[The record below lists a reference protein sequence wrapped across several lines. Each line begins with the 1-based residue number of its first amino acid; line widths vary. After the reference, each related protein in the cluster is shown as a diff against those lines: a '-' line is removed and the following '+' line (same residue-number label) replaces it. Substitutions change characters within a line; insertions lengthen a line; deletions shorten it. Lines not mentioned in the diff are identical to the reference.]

1 MGNSLINAA
10 TFYHIFK
17 HGPRAVDPSV
27 SMALILGDD
36 NIFATN
42 QELNIEEI

>member
-10 TFYHIFK
+10 TFFHIFK
-17 HGPRAVDPSV
+17 HGKRAIDPNV
-27 SMALILGDD
+27 SRALILGDD

-42 QELNIEEI
+42 EDFNIESI